1 MKYNV
6 KYKRYVSS
14 NGLVYRKDKNGIL
27 HICAQFSN
35 HGYMRVTCAKHN
47 KVCVHRLVYETFK
60 GEIPEGM
67 RIDHINNK
75 RDDNRIENLRIFT
88 PKENSAHR
96 KETYKEPKH
105 VSEKRAKKLYGKMYS
120 EFGERFYKC
129 YGIHRKDDIMLYT
142 KEHCYFRKYGYLK
155 GEKYAGQ

>member
-14 NGLVYRKDKNGIL
+14 NGSVYRKDKNGIL

-35 HGYMRVTCAKHN
+35 HGYMRVTCAGHK
-47 KVCVHRLVYETFK
+47 KIFVHRLVYETFN

-67 RIDHINNK
+67 QIDHINNK
-75 RDDNRIENLRIFT
+75 RDDNRIENLRVVM
-88 PKENSAHR
+88 PKENCAHR

-105 VSEKRAKKLYGKMYS
+105 VSEKRAMTLSGNMYS
-120 EFGERFYKC
+120 DFGERFYKC
-129 YGIHRKDDIMLYT
+129 YRIHRKDNLKLYLR
-142 KEHCYFRKYGYLK
+142 ENSYFHRHGFLK
-155 GEKYAGQ
+155 GEKYAG